1 MKIKPKYILF
11 SLTLLGL
18 LFWWCFPKPLFHDPY
33 STVLL
38 AENEQLLAGKIA
50 SDGQW
55 RFPAVDSVPENLE
68 QAIIHFEDE
77 YFFYHLGV
85 NPVSTV
91 RALWNNIR
99 EGKITSG
106 GSTISMQ
113 VIRLS
118 RKNKRRTYTEKL
130 LEMYLA
136 FRLEM
141 QYSKVEIL
149 NMYVSHAP
157 YGGNVVGIEA
167 AAWRY
172 FNRPIYNL
180 SWAEAALLAV
190 LPNSPS
196 MLHLSRNRSLLQAK
210 RDGLLK
216 KLWVKGVVDETTYS
230 LAKMESLPT
239 APNAIPRL
247 GYHLMTFAE
256 KEGESQKKIGSTI
269 DYYLQQQID
278 EKVNRYSRLLSQN
291 QVHNACAILVEIAT
305 GKVKAYVGNSS
316 LKSTRAP
323 YVDLV
328 QSARSSGSIL
338 KPFLY
343 AQAIA
348 DGQIHPS
355 TLLRDVPITIG
366 KYAPRNF
373 DKQYDGVVRADMSLS
388 RSLNIP
394 ATLLL
399 RDYGL
404 IKFHEDLR
412 MLGMSTIN
420 RSVDNYGLTLI
431 LGGAE
436 VSLWDL
442 ANAYTTQAQNLLSS
456 KKEAKGILAWR
467 TQERFSKL
475 SINAGAWYQTSEALT
490 NVQRP
495 DLEQSWKRFSS
506 SRKIAW
512 KTGTSHGFKDAWAIG
527 YNSQYLVGVWVG
539 NADGEGRP
547 GLTGTS
553 TAAPLMFDIF
563 QLLPKSA
570 WFETPHGDLKAMDLC
585 EESGCLPGLYCPT
598 ISVEA
603 VRNTK
608 HYTTCNR
615 HQYIVTNSKG
625 ERVNK
630 ACEPGEIVYDTAF
643 VLDPVAAYFYAKQ
656 NTTYKGLPPFSEN
669 CGGSDRAQMAIIYP
683 NEGAEII
690 VPVNLSGEKEKVQFK
705 ATHTQQDATLYWH
718 LDAEFIGQTQGVHQ
732 LALNIE
738 SGQHLLLITDEEGV
752 TKSLTF
758 EVHN

>member
-1 MKIKPKYILF
+1 ML
-11 SLTLLGL
+11 SLTLLGF
-18 LFWWCFPKPLFHDPY
+18 LFWFLFPKPLFQVPY

-38 AENEQLLAGKIA
+38 AEDGQLVAGKIA

-55 RFPAVDSVPENLE
+55 RFPAVDSVPENIQL
-68 QAIIHFEDE
+68 AITQFEDE

-113 VIRLS
+113 VIRLA
-118 RKNKRRTYTEKL
+118 RKNKQRSYAEKL

-141 QYSKVEIL
+141 QYSKAEIL

-172 FNRPIYNL
+172 FDRPIYNL
-180 SWAEAALLAV
+180 SWAESALLAV

-196 MLHLSRNRSLLQAK
+196 MLHLSRNRSRLKAK

-216 KLWVKGVVDETTYS
+216 KLFEKGIIDATTFS

-256 KEGESQKKIGSTI
+256 SEGQNQKKIESTLN
-269 DYYLQQQID
+269 YYLQQQID
-278 EKVNRYSRLLSQN
+278 EKVNRYGRFLSQN

-305 GKVKAYVGNSS
+305 GKVKAYIGNTH
-316 LKSTRAP
+316 LPLTRAP

-338 KPFLY
+338 KPLLY
-343 AQAIA
+343 AQVMAN
-348 DGQIHPS
+348 GQIHPS
-355 TLLRDVPITIG
+355 TLLRDVPINIG

-373 DKQYDGVVRADMSLS
+373 DKQYDGVVPAGISLS

-399 RDYGL
+399 RDYGV
-404 IKFHEDLR
+404 IKFHEDLQE
-412 MLGMSTIN
+412 LGMSTITRN
-420 RSVDNYGLTLI
+420 ADNYGLTLI

-436 VSLWDL
+436 VKLWDL
-442 ANAYTTQAQNLLSS
+442 ANTYTTQAQNLHNSNDTSL
-456 KKEAKGILAWR
+456 GIMAWKNQKQIQNA
-467 TQERFSKL
+467 T
-475 SINAGAWYQTSEALT
+475 INAGAWYQTSEALT
-490 NVQRP
+490 DVQRP

-512 KTGTSHGFKDAWAIG
+512 KTGTSHGFKDAWAVG
-527 YNSQYLVGVWVG
+527 YDSKYLVGVWVG

-563 QLLPKSA
+563 QLLPKSP
-570 WFETPHGDLKAMDLC
+570 WFETPHGHLKSMELC
-585 EESGCLPGLYCPT
+585 EKSGLLPGLYCPT
-598 ISVEA
+598 IMVDA
-603 VRNTK
+603 VRNTNNF
-608 HYTTCNR
+608 TTCKH
-615 HQYIVTNSKG
+615 HQYIATNIQG

-630 ACEPGEIVYDTAF
+630 ACETGEIIYDTAF
-643 VLDPVAAYFYAKQ
+643 VLDPVAAYFYSKRNAE
-656 NTTYKGLPPFSEN
+656 YKGLPKMSEK
-669 CGGSDRAQMAIIYP
+669 CGEENGHQMAIIYP
-683 NEGAEII
+683 TDGAEIT
-690 VPVNLSGEKEKVQFK
+690 VPVNLSGEKELVQFK
-705 ATHTQQDATLYWH
+705 ATHTQTKARLFWH
-718 LDAEFIGQTQGVHQ
+718 LDSEFIGQTEGVHQ
-732 LALNIE
+732 LALNID
-738 SGQHLLLITDEEGV
+738 SGQHVLLITDDQGAS
-752 TKSLTF
+752 TSLKF